1 MNHILGAVSENNSVG
16 VLCVLHLSMGSRE
29 SNLGCQTCLYLRS
42 KASVKEFPT
51 YRTAWKLR
59 VYKIQDGQ
67 LGF

>member
-1 MNHILGAVSENNSVG
+1 MDYIWGAVSEDNSGG

-29 SNLGCQTCLYLRS
+29 SNLGYQTC

-59 VYKIQDGQ
+59 VYRIQDGQ